1 MMPLGLLK
9 RFNTTNSQTSSES
22 TLVCPG
28 YPIELFPGYTNPED
42 FSVNLSVLADDD
54 AEVRTQRGGFYM
66 ALRGKRRKTLY
77 DCYGFPIVNI
87 RRKRNSLLGQY
98 EVFDGEH
105 SSELL
110 LTISSRWSWGGSRMT
125 VSMINWNKEHIQL
138 TVKGNLMDRH
148 TKVFFDDV
156 EVGRIL
162 ARLPKKTSATSRESY
177 TISSAAYVDIVLMI
191 VISLCLN
198 DRYCEG

>member
-1 MMPLGLLK
+1 MPIGLLK
-9 RFNTTNSQTSSES
+9 RFNTTSSQSSSES

-42 FSVNLSVLADDD
+42 FSVILSVLADDD
-54 AEVRTQRGGFYM
+54 AEVRTQRGELYM
-66 ALRGKRRKTLY
+66 AMRGKRRKTLY
-77 DCYGFPIVNI
+77 DCYGFPIVNV

-98 EVFDGEH
+98 EVFDGEG

-110 LTISSRWSWGGSRMT
+110 LTISSQWSWGGSKMT

-138 TVKGNLMDRH
+138 TVKGNILDRH
-148 TKVFFDDV
+148 TKVFFDNV
-156 EVGRIL
+156 EVGRIDT
-162 ARLPKKTSATSRESY
+162 RLPKKTNSICRESY
-177 TISSAAYVDIVLMI
+177 TLSSAAYVDVVLMV

-198 DRYCEG
+198 DRYREG